1 MVFSNRIIF
10 PWPAV
15 AAAAAAAEAVKE
27 DPLISK
33 KKKPLPCSGDTC
45 SCVPAACHIHR
56 LSAGQIWLQGAEIMG
71 SSFSIMGASERA
83 H

>member
-1 MVFSNRIIF
+1 MVFSKRIIF
-10 PWPAV
+10 PWP

-27 DPLISK
+27 DPLISQK
-33 KKKPLPCSGDTC
+33 KKLLPCSGDTC
-45 SCVPAACHIHR
+45 SCVPAACHTHR

-71 SSFSIMGASERA
+71 SSFSLTGASERT